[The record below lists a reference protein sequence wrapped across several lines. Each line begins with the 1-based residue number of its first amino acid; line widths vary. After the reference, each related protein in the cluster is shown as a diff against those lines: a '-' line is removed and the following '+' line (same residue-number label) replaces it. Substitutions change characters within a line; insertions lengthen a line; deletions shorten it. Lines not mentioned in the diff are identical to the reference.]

1 MRRMMKR
8 LATRLLSDPIPTRYL
23 VLRYLDRRLDLLS
36 YADKLRWNTIE
47 RPHYGHSLLQSA
59 LLAKRLSVPRIS
71 AIEFGVAGG
80 NGLMALERHARHV
93 RRETGVEIAIYGFDS
108 GAGMP
113 PPRDYRDLPYLWQAG
128 YFAMEV
134 EKLQAQLQIAQ
145 LVLGPVEQTVA
156 TFCAMHQPP
165 PIGFIAFDLDYYSS
179 TVTALHIL
187 ESDHRYLMPRV
198 TCYVDDMV
206 GDIDWAYNEFAGEML
221 AIREFNTGHE
231 DIKIAPVQGMRF
243 YGGKLPSVWHEQIF
257 VAHLF
262 RHPDYGR
269 PISDVQQLPLAAD

>member
-1 MRRMMKR
+1 
-8 LATRLLSDPIPTRYL
+8 
-23 VLRYLDRRLDLLS
+23 
-36 YADKLRWNTIE
+36 
-47 RPHYGHSLLQSA
+47 
-59 LLAKRLSVPRIS
+59 
-71 AIEFGVAGG
+71 
-80 NGLMALERHARHV
+80 
-93 RRETGVEIAIYGFDS
+93 
-108 GAGMP
+108 MP

-156 TFCAMHQPP
+156 TFCAKHQPP

-231 DIKIAPVQGMRF
+231 DIKIAPVQGLRF